1 MAHYKLNEADDD
13 FLALPQGAVRVFSG
27 VSGTETFIE
36 RDRDATV
43 RIVLQSVAAATA
55 DGARLEAYI
64 EIGGGVAK
72 GEDGPAA
79 ADAHLQTSQSV
90 QVVVKPGERLSFKA
104 YPQAVNARI
113 LRTLVYTADLK

>member
-1 MAHYKLNEADDD
+1 M
-13 FLALPQGAVRVFSG
+13 
-27 VSGTETFIE
+27 
-36 RDRDATV
+36 
-43 RIVLQSVAAATA
+43 
-55 DGARLEAYI
+55 
-64 EIGGGVAK
+64 AK